1 MSRAKPA
8 AAFPRQFSS
17 LRDLA
22 RLPWFA
28 VRDGRLVVEDPSVTR
43 AVDMH
48 THLALTYV
56 RPPSVDLT
64 AAHAEVAHYLPADTP
79 LDLDVYVNK
88 NFSAEALKRMKR
100 DLVVGPFGK
109 GGMRVTHTV
118 PNLLREMG
126 ELHIS
131 QSVLLP
137 IEMPRPL
144 SDNTRSFVSAVAR
157 AHASS
162 SAICFGSIHPYT
174 PNMRAQLDDQVAMG
188 VKGIKV
194 HPAVQLVR
202 PDDGRAMKLYAL
214 CAERGL
220 PILWHCGPVDIEP
233 RLGRYMSQLVHYER
247 AVAESPRTTFVLG
260 HAGALQMDQAIAIAK
275 RHDNVWL
282 ELSSQGVPNI
292 ERLLEEIGEDRLLFG
307 SDWPFYHQAIP
318 LAKVLMVTEGAP
330 ATREKL
336 LYGNAARLLGLA
348 PTSVPPHQVAP
359 V

>member
-1 MSRAKPA
+1 MSRSPA
-8 AAFPRQFSS
+8 SAAFPHRFSS
-17 LRDLA
+17 LHDLA
-22 RLPWFA
+22 RLPWFG
-28 VRDGRLVVEDPSVTR
+28 VKDGRLVVEDPSVAR

-64 AAHAEVAHYLPADTP
+64 ASHERVEHYLPADAP

-88 NFSAEALKRMKR
+88 NFSAPALARMKR
-100 DLVVGPFGK
+100 DLVVGPFAS
-109 GGMRVTHTV
+109 GGMRVTHTL
-118 PNLLREMG
+118 PNLVREMG

-144 SDNTRSFVSAVAR
+144 SQNTRAFVDAVDRTHAR
-157 AHASS
+157 S

-174 PNMRAQLDDQVAMG
+174 PGMRAQLDEQVAMG

-202 PDDGRAMKLYAL
+202 PDDKRAMKLYAL
-214 CAERGL
+214 CAERKL

-233 RLGRYMSQLVHYER
+233 ALGRYMSQLRHYER
-247 AVAESPRTTFVLG
+247 AVAESPSTTFVLG
-260 HAGALQMDQAIAIAK
+260 HAGALQMDQAIEIAK
-275 RHDNVWL
+275 RHANVWL

-292 ERLLEEIGEDRLLFG
+292 EKLLDEVGEDRLLFG

-330 ATREKL
+330 RTREKIL
-336 LYGNAARLLGLA
+336 FDNAARLLGLSS
-348 PTSVPPHQVAP
+348 PVVAEA
-359 V
+359 